1 MSIASIAC
9 AILCMMSAAGA
20 GDGAFP
26 AGFAPSGPFGELL
39 RAGTFDPG
47 IRVVINAPPMAA
59 FDRNKSVRLVVYA
72 LPNGNTI
79 EWTAGRRIREG
90 EDWHFEIQHI
100 AAQTRLLRELD
111 PSSTVVVAYVEAAG
125 RSWPTWRR
133 KQEGGSGPIAALV
146 DSLRRDFAAYD
157 VSIELAG
164 HSGGGSFISGFINAA
179 DTIPDWVTRI
189 VMLDSNYSYSDE
201 EGHGDKLLDWLQ
213 RDPRHVLCVMAYDD
227 RFVELKG
234 RRIVSDTGG
243 TFRATQRMLD
253 RFRRDLHLE
262 LTLLEPGAIG
272 PILGAEDAAPPAA
285 QPARV
290 QRWRGLGGRCEFV
303 LHENPQ
309 RRVLHTVMVE
319 LNGYAWAM
327 SLATPAAKRA
337 PAVYA
342 PRAYTQWIE
351 DPP

>member
-133 KQEGGSGPIAALV
+133 KQEGGSGPIAAQQRSRHLVRGRWVHCALVVTIPMAIYLGIGSAVSSALVGICIGVATATGGGEALLEGRWLVWSQWLAVLPMALALPLAFAGGTQCLV
-146 DSLRRDFAAYD
+146 DFLR
-157 VSIELAG
+157 
-164 HSGGGSFISGFINAA
+164 
-179 DTIPDWVTRI
+179 
-189 VMLDSNYSYSDE
+189 
-201 EGHGDKLLDWLQ
+201 
-213 RDPRHVLCVMAYDD
+213 
-227 RFVELKG
+227 
-234 RRIVSDTGG
+234 
-243 TFRATQRMLD
+243 
-253 RFRRDLHLE
+253 
-262 LTLLEPGAIG
+262 
-272 PILGAEDAAPPAA
+272 EDAASAA
-285 QPARV
+285 V
-290 QRWRGLGGRCEFV
+290 G
-303 LHENPQ
+303 
-309 RRVLHTVMVE
+309 
-319 LNGYAWAM
+319 
-327 SLATPAAKRA
+327 ATPS
-337 PAVYA
+337 V
-342 PRAYTQWIE
+342 
-351 DPP
+351 